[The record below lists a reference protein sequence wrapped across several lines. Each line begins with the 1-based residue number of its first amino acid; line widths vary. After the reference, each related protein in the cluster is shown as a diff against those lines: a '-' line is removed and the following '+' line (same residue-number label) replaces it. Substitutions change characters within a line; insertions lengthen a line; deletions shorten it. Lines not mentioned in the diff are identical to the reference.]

1 MWGVVASDFGLMASL
16 TASAVLLVVAAASV
30 GVLPLLPETGDQ
42 QLAPG
47 GQSGHLST

>member
-1 MWGVVASDFGLMASL
+1 VESRRSDFGLIASL
-16 TASAVLLVVAAASV
+16 TASAVLLVVAAAGV